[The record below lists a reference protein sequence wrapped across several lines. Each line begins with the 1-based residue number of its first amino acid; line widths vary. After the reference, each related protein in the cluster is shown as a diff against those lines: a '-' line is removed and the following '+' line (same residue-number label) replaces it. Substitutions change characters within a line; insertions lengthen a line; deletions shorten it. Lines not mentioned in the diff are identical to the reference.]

1 MRLRADR
8 FTVAISYA
16 AEVCPVALRGY
27 LTSYGNFCWGWGQ
40 LVGIGVIK
48 SQFGRTDQWAY
59 RIPYGLMVRGDILF
73 FPDVKLTQD
82 LVDVLSS
89 LDYWYLLCSSTV
101 AGVSIVGA
109 TLPLKNL
116 ILEGFNFSPLNTS
129 LTLTP

>member
-89 LDYWYLLCSSTV
+89 LDYWYLLCSRISLV
-101 AGVSIVGA
+101 AGPQRS
-109 TLPLKNL
+109 N
-116 ILEGFNFSPLNTS
+116 
-129 LTLTP
+129 